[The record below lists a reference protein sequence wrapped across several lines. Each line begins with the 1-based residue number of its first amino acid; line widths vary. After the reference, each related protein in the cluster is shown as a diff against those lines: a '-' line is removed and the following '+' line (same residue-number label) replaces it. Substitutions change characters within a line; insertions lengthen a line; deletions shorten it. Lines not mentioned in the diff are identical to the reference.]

1 MRLVIAILFG
11 AALGAAELPPV
22 PDPYDLGERLA
33 LIDHL
38 QDAYG
43 VRPPAGATLGDLQEL
58 YARTWQARQPTTDPG
73 QAERVARLRARI
85 LARHDTQAGPGLD
98 EEALKALLVQLDSE
112 RAEADRRVIA
122 ERVAVDQAT
131 PRADPNERAAE
142 PAQALS
148 VDQPAPRSQPP
159 AKVPAPAKPGE
170 IRRIPFSA
178 SGVTDCWLAVSGERT
193 ALLVT
198 FGLDHNGAFT
208 GVREGVWT
216 ILRQSPT
223 VSRSVLLLGHG
234 RKAEIAGESI
244 SAHLQKNKPFYETM
258 GGTAPSQPV
267 ACLILAACAD
277 GVGAGQMPQMRD
289 GLGYYPL
296 WRVATGE
303 GDSANIL
310 TVLAALDDVVK
321 RPAAPAYRARY
332 RIREGGE
339 EVTSFG
345 EIGEGSRGA
354 ATYWRIV
361 RDDARGWRI
370 EEQR

>member
-1 MRLVIAILFG
+1 MRFALAIMLFAG
-11 AALGAAELPPV
+11 LGAAELPPV
-22 PDPYDLGERLA
+22 PDPYGLGERLA

-43 VRPPAGATLGDLQEL
+43 VRPPAGASLADLQQL
-58 YARTWQARQPTTDPG
+58 YVSSWQARQPVGDPG
-73 QAERVARLRARI
+73 QSERVARLCARI
-85 LARHDTQAGPGLD
+85 LARHDVQAGPELD
-98 EEALKALLVQLDSE
+98 EEALKALLARLDAE
-112 RAEADRRVIA
+112 RAEADRRTIA
-122 ERVAVDQAT
+122 ERVAADQAA
-131 PRADPNERAAE
+131 PRSAASDPAAE
-142 PAQALS
+142 PVRPAMTGQA
-148 VDQPAPRSQPP
+148 VVMTQPP
-159 AKVPAPAKPGE
+159 ATAAAPAKQGE
-170 IRRIPFSA
+170 VRRIPFSA

-216 ILRQSPT
+216 ILRQSPS

-244 SAHLQKNKPFYETM
+244 SGHLEKNKQFYETM
-258 GGTAPSQPV
+258 GGTAPAQPV
-267 ACLILAACAD
+267 ACLILAACAN
-277 GVGAGQMPQMRD
+277 GIGPSQMPQMRD
-289 GLGYYPL
+289 GLGYYPI

-345 EIGEGSRGA
+345 EVGEGTRGA

-361 RDDARGWRI
+361 QDEVKGWRI